1 MKLTS
6 VVVALFLSL
15 SANAMPVVNTE
26 GDAPAALEARSV
38 KCRFKHEGWKNVKC
52 FLQGGDWSHSWFEI
66 SNTYS
71 INAKNLDFTSCNIK
85 DIPAC

>member
-6 VVVALFLSL
+6 VAVALLLSL
-15 SANAMPVVNTE
+15 SATAMPVADIE
-26 GDAPAALEARSV
+26 GDTPAALEARRV

-66 SNTYS
+66 TPNYA
-71 INAKNLDFTSCNIK
+71 INAKNLIFTSCNIK